1 MLLETNYWCRKI
13 VHLTFMIRIKPN
25 TLVLDPKKLSQLKFK
40 KLHYQS
46 KNMISL
52 IYGTNN
58 TL

>member
-1 MLLETNYWCRKI
+1 MLLGTNSWCRKI
-13 VHLTFMIRIKPN
+13 VILTFMIRIKPN
-25 TLVLDPKKLSQLKFK
+25 TLVPNPKELSQLKLR

-46 KNMISL
+46 KNMLSL